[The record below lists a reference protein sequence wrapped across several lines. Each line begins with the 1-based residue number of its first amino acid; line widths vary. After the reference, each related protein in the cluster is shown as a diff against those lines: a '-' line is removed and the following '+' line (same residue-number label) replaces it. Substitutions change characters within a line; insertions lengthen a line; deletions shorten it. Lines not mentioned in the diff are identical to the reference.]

1 MRRSKY
7 MAKAENL
14 EPPREG
20 LIRQEI
26 ISYEEDE
33 KGMITIR
40 RAIRHYYEDGV
51 DFIDYTHDEPL
62 TRWGIRDGNEIS
74 QLELVK
80 ELGDVLFYVTALA
93 NHIGSDLQTV
103 ATNNIA
109 KLHDRQKRNKLQG
122 SGDNR

>member
-1 MRRSKY
+1 

-40 RAIRHYYEDGV
+40 RAIRHYYEDCV

-62 TRWGIRDGNEIS
+62 TRWGI
-74 QLELVK
+74 K
-80 ELGDVLFYVTALA
+80 
-93 NHIGSDLQTV
+93 
-103 ATNNIA
+103 
-109 KLHDRQKRNKLQG
+109 K
-122 SGDNR
+122 

>member
-1 MRRSKY
+1 MLPLFNMGYMMRRSKY
-7 MAKAENL
+7 MAKVENL

-26 ISYEEDE
+26 ISYEEDR

-62 TRWGIRDGNEIS
+62 TRWG
-74 QLELVK
+74 VK
-80 ELGDVLFYVTALA
+80 
-93 NHIGSDLQTV
+93 
-103 ATNNIA
+103 
-109 KLHDRQKRNKLQG
+109 K
-122 SGDNR
+122 

>member
-1 MRRSKY
+1 MLGSVLFNHSGETTHLLVRWQLSDEVSKY
-7 MAKAENL
+7 MAKVENL

-51 DFIDYTHDEPL
+51 DFIDYTQDEPL
-62 TRWGIRDGNEIS
+62 TSWGI
-74 QLELVK
+74 K
-80 ELGDVLFYVTALA
+80 
-93 NHIGSDLQTV
+93 
-103 ATNNIA
+103 
-109 KLHDRQKRNKLQG
+109 K
-122 SGDNR
+122 

>member
-1 MRRSKY
+1 MGKY
-7 MAKAENL
+7 MAKVENL

-26 ISYEEDE
+26 ISYEEDQ

-62 TRWGIRDGNEIS
+62 TRWGIKNEHGRIW
-74 QLELVK
+74 L
-80 ELGDVLFYVTALA
+80 
-93 NHIGSDLQTV
+93 
-103 ATNNIA
+103 
-109 KLHDRQKRNKLQG
+109 
-122 SGDNR
+122 

>member
-1 MRRSKY
+1 MGRY
-7 MAKAENL
+7 MAKNENL

-51 DFIDYTHDEPL
+51 DFIDYTHD
-62 TRWGIRDGNEIS
+62 
-74 QLELVK
+74 
-80 ELGDVLFYVTALA
+80 
-93 NHIGSDLQTV
+93 
-103 ATNNIA
+103 
-109 KLHDRQKRNKLQG
+109 
-122 SGDNR
+122 

>member
-1 MRRSKY
+1 

-14 EPPREG
+14 EPPRKG

-51 DFIDYTHDEPL
+51 DFIVYTHDEPL
-62 TRWGIRDGNEIS
+62 TRWGI
-74 QLELVK
+74 K
-80 ELGDVLFYVTALA
+80 
-93 NHIGSDLQTV
+93 
-103 ATNNIA
+103 
-109 KLHDRQKRNKLQG
+109 K
-122 SGDNR
+122 

>member
-1 MRRSKY
+1 

-40 RAIRHYYEDGV
+40 RAIRHYYEDCV
-51 DFIDYTHDEPL
+51 DFIAYTHDAPL
-62 TRWGIRDGNEIS
+62 TRWGR
-74 QLELVK
+74 K
-80 ELGDVLFYVTALA
+80 
-93 NHIGSDLQTV
+93 
-103 ATNNIA
+103 
-109 KLHDRQKRNKLQG
+109 K
-122 SGDNR
+122 